1 MIVVALAVLAAT
13 LMCWFS
19 AVIIDPMTD
28 EEIERLKMRI
38 DPEAQSDLQ
47 RQDLRR
53 TRITMTI
60 FMLPVGVLLL
70 VYALFDSLS

>member
-1 MIVVALAVLAAT
+1 
-13 LMCWFS
+13 
-19 AVIIDPMTD
+19 MTD

-70 VYALFDSLS
+70 LYALFDSLS